1 MVLSFVFFLYVLVF
15 ICMSFPVLLFC
26 GGFFSRKKKNSLR
39 GKSDQFH
46 SQKKYNKGKIPIPLI
61 LLAKILQE
69 EVHLTF
75 LSVSV
80 LVTC

>member
-26 GGFFSRKKKNSLR
+26 GVFFFQEKKKSLG

-46 SQKKYNKGKIPIPLI
+46 SQKKHNKGKIPILLI
-61 LLAKILQE
+61 LLAK
-69 EVHLTF
+69 
-75 LSVSV
+75 LSRRRCIQHSSV
-80 LVTC
+80 CLS